1 MIESQYLI
9 YVIVTLLF
17 SAFFSGMEMAFVSAN
32 RLQIELQ
39 NKQGSFS
46 GRVLSAFVKKPG
58 QFIGTTL
65 IGNTI
70 ALVLYGIFMAYLLE
84 PEIITWLDYWLPANF
99 NNQANVVIIQTI
111 LSTIIVLITGEFLPK
126 SIFMLNPNSLLS
138 FFSLP
143 FQLIYFLM
151 YPLVWLIV
159 GLSRLFI
166 TKVLRLDYSED
177 KPVFKVTDLNSF
189 IKNSLHNSGQDVK
202 VDLDAKIFDNAVEF
216 KTIRVRECMV
226 PRTDIV
232 AVDIEDT
239 IDELKQVFAESGHS
253 KIIVYKESIDDV
265 IGYCH
270 QLEMFKKPKRI
281 SDILTPIII
290 VPESALANELL
301 IQFIKDRKSLA
312 LVVDEFG
319 GTSGIVSMEDI
330 IEEIFGEIQDEY
342 DQDDLIEQKLSDNE
356 YLLSARHE
364 IDYLNEKY
372 GWDLPYGDF
381 ETLAGFIISLK
392 EDFPQKGESITFE
405 SYTFTIVSKLDH
417 RIETVKIKIHYGAE
431 SNK

>member
-1 MIESQYLI
+1 METQYLF
-9 YVIVTLLF
+9 YVLITLLF
-17 SAFFSGMEMAFVSAN
+17 SAFFSGIEIAYISAN
-32 RLQIELQ
+32 KLQIELQ
-39 NKQGSFS
+39 SKQGHLT
-46 GRVLSAFVKKPG
+46 GRVMSRFLQKPG

-70 ALVLYGIFMAYLLE
+70 ALVLYGIFMTNLLE
-84 PEIITWLDYWLPANF
+84 PHIRDLLPQNID
-99 NNQANVVIIQTI
+99 NQISVLLIQTVV
-111 LSTIIVLITGEFLPK
+111 STIIVLVTAEYLPK
-126 SIFMLNPNSLLS
+126 SIFLLNPNSLLA

-143 FQLIYFLM
+143 FQLIYVIM
-151 YPLVWLIV
+151 YPIVWLV
-159 GLSRLFI
+159 VESSRFFL
-166 TKVLRLDYSED
+166 TKVLGLEYSED

-189 IKNSLHNSGQDVK
+189 IQNNFKIGDSDSG
-202 VDLDAKIFDNAVEF
+202 VDIDTKIFDNAVEF
-216 KTIRVRECMV
+216 KTIKVRECMV
-226 PRTDIV
+226 PRTDII
-232 AVDIEDT
+232 AVEIEDT
-239 IDELKQVFAESGHS
+239 MDELKEVFAESGHS

-270 QLEMFKKPKRI
+270 QLELFKKPKKI

-301 IQFIKDRKSLA
+301 IQFIKERKSLA

-342 DQDDLIEQKLSDNE
+342 DNDDLIEQKVSDHE

-372 GWDLPYGDF
+372 DWNLPYGEF
-381 ETLAGFIISLK
+381 ETLSGFILSLA
-392 EDFPQKGESITFE
+392 EDIPQKGQSITYENFI
-405 SYTFTIVSKLDH
+405 FTIVAKMDN
-417 RIETVKIKIHYGAE
+417 RIETLKVKIHPKP
-431 SNK
+431 